1 MKLEDLD
8 HRQREVVDAVA
19 TSDDR
24 IIVLGGAGT
33 GKNHHRLVDSPN
45 LLGDINGDARTTR
58 PVPNFF
64 PLGGEPDHE
73 PLPWSVV
80 RLQRPR

>member
-8 HRQREVVDAVA
+8 HRQREVVEAVA

-24 IIVLGGAGT
+24 IIVLGGAGD
-33 GKNHHRLVDSPN
+33 GENHHRLMDSPN

-58 PVPNFF
+58 PVPDFF
-64 PLGGEPDHE
+64 PAL
-73 PLPWSVV
+73 
-80 RLQRPR
+80 R

>member
-33 GKNHHRLVDSPN
+33 GKTTTALWTARTYLETSTETP
-45 LLGDINGDARTTR
+45 RTTR